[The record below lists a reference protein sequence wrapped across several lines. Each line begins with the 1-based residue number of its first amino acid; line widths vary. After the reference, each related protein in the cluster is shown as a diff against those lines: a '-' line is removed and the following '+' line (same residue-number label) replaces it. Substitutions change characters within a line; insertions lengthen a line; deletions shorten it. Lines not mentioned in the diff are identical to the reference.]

1 MKEKV
6 FGLQLRGESS
16 WEEATLVIGGEEI
29 VDAYKQAFRKVVEN
43 EEL

>member
-1 MKEKV
+1 MQEKV
-6 FGLQLRGESS
+6 FGLQLREDFS
-16 WEEATLVIGGEEI
+16 WEEVTLFIGDEEI